1 MWIPD
6 FILKMFGREIA
17 SKLNLQEGVMPTT
30 KSWYLSKGVWTGVVT
45 ALMGL
50 YLALAPQF
58 NLPHVPDWI
67 FTILGAA
74 GVYARSTAT
83 TTLTS

>member
-1 MWIPD
+1 MWMPD
-6 FILKMFGREIA
+6 FIIKMMGREA
-17 SKLNLQEGVMPTT
+17 AKKLNLQEGVMPT

-45 ALMGL
+45 ASMGL

-67 FTILGAA
+67 FTLLGAA
-74 GVYARSTAT
+74 GVYTRATAT